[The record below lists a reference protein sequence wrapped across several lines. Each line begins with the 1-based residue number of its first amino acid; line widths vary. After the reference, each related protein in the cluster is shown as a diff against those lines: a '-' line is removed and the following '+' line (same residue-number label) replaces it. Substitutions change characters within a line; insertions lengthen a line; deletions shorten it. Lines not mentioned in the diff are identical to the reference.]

1 MLTALLFQRTSTEAG
16 ESLAHEVA
24 LGTGGVGQGTKNIDL
39 ETEKV
44 ILEKGGKIIRGRE
57 DVLEKEGGVGQGT
70 DIIGAGLMRGPQ
82 GVAVAILRREKG
94 PGVERGKGE

>member
-39 ETEKV
+39 EIEKV

-70 DIIGAGLMRGPQ
+70 DIIGAGLMRGI
-82 GVAVAILRREKG
+82 AVAILRREKG